1 MKTED
6 FIRAY
11 SEPRNGADH
20 FIRHW
25 AVRTFAYSN
34 GVEECADAG
43 CHGLIDIAATEV
55 PAVMRKKGESLAT
68 LRVTVKDGQCV
79 MGLTGSGDR
88 DLGWSRR
95 IEWTDLPTGA
105 WDFLIADEGDDRELT
120 PFRMIL
126 VTEY

>member
-11 SEPRNGADH
+11 SKPRNGADH

-43 CHGLIDIAATEV
+43 CHWLIDIAATEV
-55 PAVMRKKGESLAT
+55 PGWMRKEAET
-68 LRVTVKDGQCV
+68 LVTLIVTVTDGTAAI
-79 MGLTGSGDR
+79 GLTGSGDR
-88 DLGWSRR
+88 VLPWSKN
-95 IEWTDLPTGA
+95 INLTDLPNGE
-105 WDFLIADEGDDRELT
+105 WVFLIADEGGGPT